1 MKPKFRKML
10 TTKKG
15 INELIST
22 EAHKILNKVKAD
34 KDFKDKGMALDY
46 IIMEYGKEHK
56 I

>member
-1 MKPKFRKML
+1 MPI
-10 TTKKG
+10 TKKG

-34 KDFKDKGMALDY
+34 KDFRDKGEALDY
-46 IIMEYGKEHK
+46 IILEYGKDHK